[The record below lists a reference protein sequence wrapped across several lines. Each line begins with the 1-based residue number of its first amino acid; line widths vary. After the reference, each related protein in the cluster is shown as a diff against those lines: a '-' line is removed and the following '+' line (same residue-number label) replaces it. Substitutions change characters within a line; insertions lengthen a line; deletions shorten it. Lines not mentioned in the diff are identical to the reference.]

1 MHYKFTDA
9 IEVNP
14 KEKMKKGNVAKKVS
28 MKDLSE
34 NDRTIRSYSVDQY
47 KGGSK
52 FRNEDTLFAR
62 ITPCLENGKIAQVN
76 ILDEDELAFGSTEF
90 IVFRAK
96 KEFTIPD
103 YVYYLVNSDYIKN
116 PAIKSMTGTS
126 GRQRVQN
133 KIFDEMYVYFPK
145 LETQYKI
152 TSILNNLENKINLNN
167 KIIENLESQAQAI
180 FKLWFVDFEQFQDG
194 NFVESELGLIPEGW
208 KVEKLGD
215 IFKFIKGKKP
225 KDLVDGYTE
234 DSIPYIVK
242 GVIDGTD
249 KPKYTLGE
257 KIVEVEELDYFMLM
271 DGANSGNLYYG
282 YAGAL
287 GSTFSVID
295 SNESDYSEI
304 IYWFLRINETLIKN
318 QNTGS
323 AIPHANKDFIYN
335 MKLALPNKVN
345 EVKANKLL
353 ENIRRLTIKM
363 IKQNQLLAQTRD
375 TLLPKLMSGEIDVS
389 NIKIDEDVD
398 YD

>member
-133 KIFDEMYVYFPK
+133 KIFDEMY
-145 LETQYKI
+145 
-152 TSILNNLENKINLNN
+152 
-167 KIIENLESQAQAI
+167 
-180 FKLWFVDFEQFQDG
+180 D
-194 NFVESELGLIPEGW
+194 
-208 KVEKLGD
+208 
-215 IFKFIKGKKP
+215 
-225 KDLVDGYTE
+225 
-234 DSIPYIVK
+234 
-242 GVIDGTD
+242 
-249 KPKYTLGE
+249 
-257 KIVEVEELDYFMLM
+257 
-271 DGANSGNLYYG
+271 
-282 YAGAL
+282 
-287 GSTFSVID
+287 
-295 SNESDYSEI
+295 
-304 IYWFLRINETLIKN
+304 R
-318 QNTGS
+318 
-323 AIPHANKDFIYN
+323 
-335 MKLALPNKVN
+335 
-345 EVKANKLL
+345 
-353 ENIRRLTIKM
+353 
-363 IKQNQLLAQTRD
+363 
-375 TLLPKLMSGEIDVS
+375 
-389 NIKIDEDVD
+389 
-398 YD
+398 